1 MAKENPTGASGTRAL
16 DTYEEDEHQQWA
28 VLRVILELHPT
39 TTLTQDELI
48 RKFSGGG
55 SKEFT
60 DVDPVERA
68 VRELAGDGL
77 LHRPGEDE
85 LVRPTWA
92 ALRYFE
98 LSGGAG

>member
-16 DTYEEDEHQQWA
+16 DTYEEDEHQQWV
-28 VLRVILELHPT
+28 VLRVILEVHPAA
-39 TTLTQDELI
+39 LTKGELI

-55 SKEFT
+55 STGFA
-60 DVDPVERA
+60 DVDPIDRA
-68 VRELAGDGL
+68 VRELAGSGL
-77 LHRPGEDE
+77 LHRPGDDE
-85 LVRPTWA
+85 LVQPTWA